1 MKDRKTLK
9 FGSMGEMRDSGLAT
23 VAGDGKI
30 EMIFHRSA
38 DLLKFHCLR
47 LADLFETS
55 DKSGS
60 IPISDGI
67 CVLPPGVDFRG
78 KNADTWRV
86 VVSGEDRDEV
96 FYLILSAN
104 MAQPID
110 GGIIPE
116 GVSMDV
122 YFKDGCGRPG
132 LEGRLYHMVAD
143 RLELL
148 LDLIEA

>member
-9 FGSMGEMRDSGLAT
+9 FGSMSDMQGSGLAT
-23 VAGDGKI
+23 VASDGKI
-30 EMIFHRSA
+30 EMIFQRSA

-47 LADLFETS
+47 LPDLYATAD
-55 DKSGS
+55 KGGV

-67 CVLPPGVDFRG
+67 CVLPPGGDFRG
-78 KNADTWRV
+78 KNADTWRI
-86 VVSGEDRDEV
+86 VVSGEEQDEV
-96 FYLILSAN
+96 FYLIFSAN
-104 MAQPID
+104 KAQPVD
-110 GGIIPE
+110 GGLVPE